1 MNSISSTEMM
11 GLKMETLENLIKKR
25 INAVFAITRDMEKNK
40 VNPTLAVLESL
51 IFHSQIFKILAL
63 QSKN

>member
-51 IFHSQIFKILAL
+51 IFHSQIFKRLAL

>member
-1 MNSISSTEMM
+1 
-11 GLKMETLENLIKKR
+11 METLENLIKKR